1 MSSLFLLAQDNY
13 HKYIASL
20 LVGITAL
27 AAGLYMYGVKP
38 ELGPERGGWV
48 KGGNSSV
55 VVVLEGIF

>member
-27 AAGLYMYGVKP
+27 AAGLYLSGVKP
-38 ELGPERGGWV
+38 ELGPERGGW
-48 KGGNSSV
+48 GGNSSV

>member
-27 AAGLYMYGVKP
+27 AAGLYLSGVRSQTGIGAGKGRLGYGGEIVA
-38 ELGPERGGWV
+38 W
-48 KGGNSSV
+48 
-55 VVVLEGIF
+55 

>member
-27 AAGLYMYGVKP
+27 AAGLYLSGVRSQTGIGTGKGR
-38 ELGPERGGWV
+38 LGEIVAW
-48 KGGNSSV
+48 
-55 VVVLEGIF
+55 